1 MKKLLLMLIA
11 FVLVLA
17 ACSNDDGSQVASLE
31 DAVGSGD
38 VTAEAVDTDVADQEA
53 ILEFSQ
59 CIRDNGVEDFED
71 PQIGADG
78 SIEFSFGG
86 RSDDPEGDR
95 DAMRTAFEACQEHLE
110 GLAFGPGSIDLTEIE
125 DTMLEFSICMRE
137 NGVDMP
143 DPDFS
148 NLGLGGGDEGSGDGD
163 IFGGAIDLDDPA
175 VAAAL
180 EECQEVFSGSLRF
193 GGTEE

>member
-1 MKKLLLMLIA
+1 MKKLLLMCVA

-17 ACSNDDGSQVASLE
+17 ACSSDDGSQVASIE
-31 DAVGSGD
+31 DASGSD
-38 VTAEAVDTDVADQEA
+38 DATAVVVDADAADQEA

-71 PQIGADG
+71 PVIGPDG

-95 DAMRTAFEACQEHLE
+95 DAMRAAFEACQEHLE

-125 DTMLEFSICMRE
+125 DTMLEFAICMRE

-148 NLGLGGGDEGSGDGD
+148 IFRNGGGGLSEGEGG
-163 IFGGAIDLDDPA
+163 IFGGAIDVDDPEIE
-175 VAAAL
+175 AAL
-180 EECQEVFSGSLRF
+180 EACQEVFSGSLRF
-193 GGTEE
+193 GGTGE